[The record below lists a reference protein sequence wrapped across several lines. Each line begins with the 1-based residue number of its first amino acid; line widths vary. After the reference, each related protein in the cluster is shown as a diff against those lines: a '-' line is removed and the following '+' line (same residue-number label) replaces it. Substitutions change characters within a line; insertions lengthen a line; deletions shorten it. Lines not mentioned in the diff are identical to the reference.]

1 MLYRFRTIDKLIGEK
16 YRELKDQYFFFAS
29 PSTLNDPLEGYVDFY
44 WKADDIA
51 WSGLFKNYVWQ
62 VYRTLESAI
71 LQCSLDDMKKMYF
84 TRTEI
89 HLKETQ
95 LPKIRKEIEDSFA
108 DEPIINEIS
117 TILGESDK
125 EINQP
130 VLHLVLSLIHLL
142 ALFHANTWFES
153 KGIQVFHTTDWLI
166 EKSTLIKSTRYK
178 EIVEIVKGILANEK
192 EAESILI
199 LDQNIRFD
207 AVTKIGDLPKEAEI
221 SEYILFDFPE
231 QYTKQVVNLAY
242 ENWQTV
248 CFNRSYSDPKMWSHY
263 ANNHTG
269 VCLVFEFESSECV
282 QLEALNSSSEDKMK
296 RLYIKPIDY
305 TSPPSRINF
314 FLTLGNLWGDER
326 AHWFFHHNDKSTILD
341 SIFENVEK
349 WRDEYWSNFEKRF
362 LRKGSVWKSEKEERL
377 VLDDTFYTHLSP
389 DQKKYKYD
397 FNKLHGIIFG
407 INTKLSDKKEL
418 IRILKEKCI
427 VNKRGQF
434 HIYQARYD
442 AKKESIV
449 ADLVLIIKNNPN

>member
-16 YRELKDQYFFFAS
+16 YKELKDQYFFFAS

-44 WKADDIA
+44 WKADNIA
-51 WSGLFKNYVWQ
+51 WLGLFKNYVWQ
-62 VYRTLESAI
+62 VYRTLKSAI
-71 LQCSLDDMKKMYF
+71 LQCPLDDMKKMYF

-95 LPKIRKEIEDSFA
+95 LPQIRKEIEDRFSN
-108 DEPIINEIS
+108 EPIISEIS
-117 TILGESDK
+117 TILGESEK

-142 ALFHANTWFES
+142 ALFHANKWFES

-166 EKSTLIKSTRYK
+166 KKTTLIKSTQYK
-178 EIVEIVKGILANEK
+178 KIVEIVKGILANEK

-207 AVTKIGDLPKEAEI
+207 AVTKIGNIPKEAEI

-231 QYTKQVVNLAY
+231 HYTKHVVNLAY

-269 VCLVFEFESSECV
+269 VCLMFEFNSAECV
-282 QLEALNSSSEDKMK
+282 QLEALNSLSGDKTK
-296 RLYIKPIDY
+296 RLYIKPVDY
-305 TSPPSRINF
+305 TSPPLRINF

-326 AHWFFHHNDKSTILD
+326 THWFYRDNDKSTILN
-341 SIFENVEK
+341 SILKNVEK

-362 LRKGSVWKSEKEERL
+362 LHKGSAWKSEEEERII
-377 VLDDTFYTHLSP
+377 LDDSLYDHLSP

-418 IRILKEKCI
+418 IKILKEKCI
-427 VNKRGQF
+427 ANKREQF

-442 AKKESIV
+442 AEKESIV
-449 ADLVLIIKNNPN
+449 ADLVLIIKNNSN